1 MILCLRLGTRR
12 RRRATTGLLT
22 IGKLLGEVRI
32 LGGTVVGD
40 GRLRRAKLARLHVLG
55 LGLRRLLLL
64 LLVLRVLRVLLV
76 LLMLLVRLLLL
87 LLFVMLVVVLEVGLL
102 VGLLAW
108 LLGWRR
114 WRGRLLLGGLGLVRP
129 VGRLAWLYGRV
140 SLLGRLLR
148 VELLGLLGRKI
159 GLGLWRIR
167 LFLWS
172 LVGRVRRWRR
182 RLLLLC
188 GGSGCWGFRGLHVME
203 CGA

>member
-1 MILCLRLGTRR
+1 MILCLRLRTRR

-22 IGKLLGEVRI
+22 IGKLLGQVRI

-55 LGLRRLLLL
+55 LWLRRLLLL
-64 LLVLRVLRVLLV
+64 LLVLRLLLV
-76 LLMLLVRLLLL
+76 LVVRLLLL
-87 LLFVMLVVVLEVGLL
+87 LVMLVVVLEVGLL
-102 VGLLAW
+102 VRLRSW

-129 VGRLAWLYGRV
+129 VGRLAWLYRRV

-148 VELLGLLGRKI
+148 VELLGFLRREI
-159 GLGLWRIR
+159 GLGFWRIR

>member
-1 MILCLRLGTRR
+1 MILCLRLRTRR
-12 RRRATTGLLT
+12 RRWRATAGLLT

-64 LLVLRVLRVLLV
+64 LLVLVVLLV
-76 LLMLLVRLLLL
+76 LLVRLLLL

-129 VGRLAWLYGRV
+129 VGRLAWLYRRV

>member
-1 MILCLRLGTRR
+1 MILCLRLRTRR

-40 GRLRRAKLARLHVLG
+40 GRLRRAKLTRLHVLG

-64 LLVLRVLRVLLV
+64 LLVLRVLLVLLV
-76 LLMLLVRLLLL
+76 RLL

-129 VGRLAWLYGRV
+129 VGRLAWLYRRV

>member
-1 MILCLRLGTRR
+1 MILCLRLRTRR

-64 LLVLRVLRVLLV
+64 LLGLRVLLV
-76 LLMLLVRLLLL
+76 LLVRLLL

-114 WRGRLLLGGLGLVRP
+114 WRGRLLLGGLGLIRP
-129 VGRLAWLYGRV
+129 VGRLAWLHRRV

>member
-1 MILCLRLGTRR
+1 MILCLRLRTRR

-64 LLVLRVLRVLLV
+64 LLVLRVLLVLLV
-76 LLMLLVRLLLL
+76 RLLL

-129 VGRLAWLYGRV
+129 VGRLAWLYRRV